1 MSFTFSFNQLDK
13 NMYIDKI
20 KKSETNIIDHT
31 KDNDSQTNLIQTN
44 NQEIQTNIIN
54 SRNQDIQTN
63 IIDHTKNE
71 EIQTNINIENEKI
84 NENKQITNDI
94 KQSVIK
100 PNKYLVFT
108 GIILTTI
115 NILRVFI

>member
-1 MSFTFSFNQLDK
+1 MTFTFSYNQLDK

-20 KKSETNIIDHT
+20 KNSEINIIDHT
-31 KDNDSQTNLIQTN
+31 NDNDSQTNLIQTN

-54 SRNQDIQTN
+54 LRNQDIQTN

-84 NENKQITNDI
+84 NDI

-108 GIILTTI
+108 GIILTGI

>member
-1 MSFTFSFNQLDK
+1 MTFTFTYNQLDK

-20 KKSETNIIDHT
+20 KNSEINIIDHT
-31 KDNDSQTNLIQTN
+31 KDNDSQTNLIHTN

-54 SRNQDIQTN
+54 LRNQDIQTN

-71 EIQTNINIENEKI
+71 EIQTNINNVVDIEKI
-84 NENKQITNDI
+84 NENKEINNDI

-100 PNKYLVFT
+100 PNKYLVIT
-108 GIILTTI
+108 GIILTG
-115 NILRVFI
+115 

>member
-20 KKSETNIIDHT
+20 KKSEINIIDHT
-31 KDNDSQTNLIQTN
+31 KDNDTQTN

-84 NENKQITNDI
+84 NENKQITNEI
-94 KQSVIK
+94 KSSVLK

>member
-31 KDNDSQTNLIQTN
+31 QTNLIQTN
-44 NQEIQTNIIN
+44 NQGIQTNITN

-84 NENKQITNDI
+84 NENKQITNEI
-94 KQSVIK
+94 KNSVLK

-115 NILRVFI
+115 N